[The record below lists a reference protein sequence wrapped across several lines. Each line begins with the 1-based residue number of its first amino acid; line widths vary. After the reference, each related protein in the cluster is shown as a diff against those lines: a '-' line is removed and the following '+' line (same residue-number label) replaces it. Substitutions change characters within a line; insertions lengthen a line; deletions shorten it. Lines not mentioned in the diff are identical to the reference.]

1 MGIVMPPSGRR
12 WRLKRLTR
20 AGRRSERGVTLVEF
34 ALVALPFFIL
44 LFGIFEVG
52 FVFWGT
58 YELENATE
66 DAARLIRTGQVHAAG
81 KDGDASYFKTQICN
95 RVSLL
100 VDCTA
105 KLRVEVQ
112 DYDSFTS
119 LNPPS
124 PLDGDHNL
132 KGDDGFAYSPG
143 GPERVVL
150 VTSFYEWPL
159 LNILSSMS
167 LSNMASGNRLL
178 RASAAFRNEPF
189 PE

>member
-1 MGIVMPPSGRR
+1 MEYVTPPCGWRRRMGQLLRGV
-12 WRLKRLTR
+12 
-20 AGRRSERGVTLVEF
+20 RRSERGATLIEF
-34 ALVALPFFIL
+34 AMVVLPFFIL

-66 DAARLIRTGQVHAAG
+66 DAARLIRTGRVQSG
-81 KDGDASYFKTQICN
+81 GIDESGFKTEICN

-100 VDCTA
+100 ANCTT
-105 KLRVEVQ
+105 KLRIDVQ
-112 DYDSFTS
+112 NFDNFAS
-119 LNPPS
+119 LTPPS
-124 PLDGDHNL
+124 PLDGAGNL
-132 KGDDGFAYSPG
+132 KESGFTYAPG
-143 GPERVVL
+143 GAERTVL

-159 LNILSSMS
+159 INIISGVS

-178 RASAAFRNEPF
+178 RATVAFRNEPF

>member
-1 MGIVMPPSGRR
+1 MANMTRACGWRGWTGR
-12 WRLKRLTR
+12 LLR
-20 AGRRSERGVTLVEF
+20 AGRRSERGVALIEF
-34 ALVALPFFIL
+34 AMIALPFFIL

-66 DAARLIRTGQVHAAG
+66 DAARLIRTGQAQSGDIDEAG
-81 KDGDASYFKTQICN
+81 FKAQICSH
-95 RVSLL
+95 VSLL
-100 VDCTA
+100 VNCAA
-105 KLRVEVQ
+105 KLRVDVQ
-112 DYDSFTS
+112 NYDSFSS
-119 LNPPS
+119 LTPPD
-124 PLDGDHNL
+124 PLDGDGSL
-132 KGDDGFAYSPG
+132 KESGFSYAPG
-143 GPERVVL
+143 GAERAVL

-159 LNILSSMS
+159 LNIVSSLS

>member
-1 MGIVMPPSGRR
+1 MGIMKLGRG
-12 WRLKRLTR
+12 WRRRAARLLR
-20 AGRRSERGVTLVEF
+20 AGRRSEGGATLIEF
-34 ALVALPFFIL
+34 SMVMLPFFIL

-66 DAARLIRTGQVHAAG
+66 DAARMIRTGQVHAGNIDEAG
-81 KDGDASYFKTQICN
+81 FKTQVCS

-100 VDCTA
+100 ANCTT
-105 KLRVEVQ
+105 KLRVDVQ
-112 DYDSFTS
+112 NYDSFTS

-124 PLDGDHNL
+124 PLDAQGAL
-132 KGDDGFAYSPG
+132 KEQGFSYLPG
-143 GPERVVL
+143 GPQKVVL

-159 LNILSSMS
+159 LNIISSMS